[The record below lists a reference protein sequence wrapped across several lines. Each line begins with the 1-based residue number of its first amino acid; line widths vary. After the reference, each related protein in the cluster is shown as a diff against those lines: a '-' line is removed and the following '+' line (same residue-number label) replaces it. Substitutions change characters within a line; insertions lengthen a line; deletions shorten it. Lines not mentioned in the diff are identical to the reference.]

1 MLAIPDWKSF
11 VHNPWNKS
19 NCLHYMGESW
29 TSKHTL
35 LPAGFTLILRGVL
48 RDPGRTVQLSVDRG
62 NDSESL
68 NVQGDGISSARF
80 YVRTLSTGMIL
91 KEIWMR
97 YEPITLT
104 TLEETCVHCF
114 LHTCIYL
121 FH

>member
-1 MLAIPDWKSF
+1 MPFLIGKALFITPGISQIVYTTWEK
-11 VHNPWNKS
+11 VGLQN
-19 NCLHYMGESW
+19 
-29 TSKHTL
+29 TL
-35 LPAGFTLILRGVL
+35 LTAGFTLILRGVH

-68 NVQGDGISSARF
+68 NVQDDGISSARF
-80 YVRTLSTGMIL
+80 CVMTLSTGMIL

-97 YEPITLT
+97 YEPISLV

-121 FH
+121 FN